1 MTGIPQLSHWGA
13 YLAEI
18 TENEVVGVV
27 PHPLDP
33 DPSPLLG
40 NIPGSTTSP
49 ARIARPAVR
58 KSWLE
63 NGPGSTDKR
72 GVDPFVEVEWDRA
85 LDLLAMELDRVATT
99 HGPASIYGGSY
110 GWASAGRFHHA
121 QSHLRRFLNLLGGYT
136 ASVNSYSLG
145 ASPVI
150 LKHVLG
156 RGVNPFQFATNWR
169 QIIDNAELVVAF
181 GGLPVKN
188 TFVSPGG
195 VTTHEMRANLHAAAN
210 NGVRFVSFSPLKD
223 DLAEVPA
230 EWVPTRPGS
239 DAAVMLGLA
248 HTLVVERLHDRA
260 FLDRYA
266 TGYETFERYLLGE
279 VDGIA
284 KSAAWAEEISGVPA
298 ERIVS
303 LAREMAARRT
313 LITVGW
319 ALQRAPYGEQPVWL
333 GVTLATMLGE
343 IGLPGRG
350 FGHGY
355 GSMAEVGRPP
365 VAVEMP
371 TLPQGRNPVSTFIP
385 VARVA
390 DMLLNPGEPFDYDG
404 QRLTYP
410 DIRLVYWSGGNP
422 FHHHQHLGRLRRAM
436 GRPET
441 IVVHEP
447 FWTGMARHADIVLPT
462 TVTLERNDLGGNR
475 NDPIVVAMY
484 QAVEPYAEARD
495 DFAIFSGVAD
505 RLGFGEQYHRNKSP
519 LAWIR
524 DLYDDWSDR
533 VEAATGEN
541 PPSFDEFWET
551 GTARAPVIEDLTLL
565 GPFRIDPDG
574 HPLRTP
580 SGRIE
585 ITSQTIAGFGY
596 DDCRPYPSW
605 FDIET
610 LRESG
615 NYPLR
620 LVANNPSS
628 RLHGQLD
635 MGRYSQ
641 STKIQGREPARIHVR
656 DAEARGI
663 STGDI
668 VVLRSERGSCLA
680 GAVVTDELLPGVV
693 QLSTGAWYDP
703 IDWSD
708 PDAMCVHGNPNV
720 LTEDVGTSKLAQ
732 GCTGQLAWVEVEK
745 WTGEVPPIKAYQP
758 PKFAPSPI
766 SSC

>member
-1 MTGIPQLSHWGA
+1 
-13 YLAEI
+13 
-18 TENEVVGVV
+18 
-27 PHPLDP
+27 
-33 DPSPLLG
+33 
-40 NIPGSTTSP
+40 
-49 ARIARPAVR
+49 
-58 KSWLE
+58 
-63 NGPGSTDKR
+63 
-72 GVDPFVEVEWDRA
+72 
-85 LDLLAMELDRVATT
+85 
-99 HGPASIYGGSY
+99 
-110 GWASAGRFHHA
+110 
-121 QSHLRRFLNLLGGYT
+121 
-136 ASVNSYSLG
+136 
-145 ASPVI
+145 
-150 LKHVLG
+150 
-156 RGVNPFQFATNWR
+156 
-169 QIIDNAELVVAF
+169 
-181 GGLPVKN
+181 
-188 TFVSPGG
+188 
-195 VTTHEMRANLHAAAN
+195 
-210 NGVRFVSFSPLKD
+210 
-223 DLAEVPA
+223 
-230 EWVPTRPGS
+230 
-239 DAAVMLGLA
+239 
-248 HTLVVERLHDRA
+248 
-260 FLDRYA
+260 
-266 TGYETFERYLLGE
+266 
-279 VDGIA
+279 
-284 KSAAWAEEISGVPA
+284 
-298 ERIVS
+298 
-303 LAREMAARRT
+303 
-313 LITVGW
+313 
-319 ALQRAPYGEQPVWL
+319 
-333 GVTLATMLGE
+333 
-343 IGLPGRG
+343 
-350 FGHGY
+350 
-355 GSMAEVGRPP
+355 
-365 VAVEMP
+365 
-371 TLPQGRNPVSTFIP
+371 
-385 VARVA
+385 
-390 DMLLNPGEPFDYDG
+390 
-404 QRLTYP
+404 
-410 DIRLVYWSGGNP
+410 
-422 FHHHQHLGRLRRAM
+422 
-436 GRPET
+436 
-441 IVVHEP
+441 
-447 FWTGMARHADIVLPT
+447 MARHADIVLPT

-505 RLGFGEQYHRNKSP
+505 RLGVGEQYHRNKSP